1 MLEHLTCKLI
11 LHCLLLTLN
20 TFCHR
25 FCWILNSFIT
35 SLSEIIIL
43 PRWQVAQ
50 TLKRQYDRS
59 DRYRDIRDTSCHNFC
74 LWFKI
79 TWGVLEITLSS
90 LYFSFSCCYG
100 CSSPLLIN
108 TTNEVTPHPR
118 AGPDLRRSPGR
129 APGNIQGGGKFNRY
143 YWWSRNLGLTVRW
156 RASMAI
162 KVAPV

>member
-1 MLEHLTCKLI
+1 MWDMLEHLTCKLI

-90 LYFSFSCCYG
+90 LYFSFSCCFG
-100 CSSPLLIN
+100 LRLLKSAAYQHN
-108 TTNEVTPHPR
+108 KRGDSAPK
-118 AGPDLRRSPGR
+118 GRSGFKEKSRPCPGQHSGGR
-129 APGNIQGGGKFNRY
+129 QIQSILLVK
-143 YWWSRNLGLTVRW
+143 
-156 RASMAI
+156 
-162 KVAPV
+162 